1 MMTRTLLA
9 TAFFALAA
17 CAPPPASS
25 ESLFAAESDRH
36 WQLPEAL
43 HEISGLAV
51 SPDGRL
57 FGHNDEI
64 GTIYEI
70 DFEGG
75 RVVKTFALGGEDIT
89 GDFEGLTITPD
100 GDFWLTDS
108 RGRLLRFREGA
119 ADARVD
125 VEAFDTGVGESCEI
139 EGIAFQ
145 ASDRS
150 LLLAC
155 KRMRGREARNDPQKI
170 FAWTIGAS
178 DARVWGQVDTD
189 ALAAAG
195 VRSFQPSGL
204 EFDRRSGRLIVIS
217 ANNGAIAEFGPD
229 GAMLAARSLGRRHRQ
244 TEGVAIMPD
253 GTLILAD
260 EGGNGQPLIS
270 RYPRNP

>member
-1 MMTRTLLA
+1 MNRTLLA

-17 CAPPPASS
+17 CAPPPAAS
-25 ESLFAAESDRH
+25 ESMFATEPDRH
-36 WQLPEAL
+36 WQLPDAL
-43 HEISGLAV
+43 HEVSGLAV

-64 GTIYEI
+64 GAIYEI
-70 DFEGG
+70 DFDGG
-75 RVVKTFALGGEDIT
+75 RVVKMFALGREDIT

-125 VEAFDTGVGESCEI
+125 VETFDSGVGERCEI

-145 ASDRS
+145 ASDQS

-155 KRMRGREARNDPQKI
+155 KRMRGREARNDPQQI
-170 FAWTIGAS
+170 FAWTIGAN
-178 DARVWGQVDTD
+178 DAREWGQVDPD
-189 ALAAAG
+189 VLATAG

-204 EFDRRSGRLIVIS
+204 EFDQRSGRLIVIS
-217 ANNGAIAEFGPD
+217 ANDGAIAEFSPD
-229 GAMLAARSLGRRHRQ
+229 GAMLAARPLGRRHRQ

-260 EGGNGQPLIS
+260 EGGNGQALIS